1 MINELADDYS
11 EYLRVDLA
19 KELFEVFN
27 IHFILTSSVDLSK
40 ALLSQQIGLPMTAKS
55 GFESRSGV
63 PRILAPAEETIEDIL
78 TRLEEFESLVD
89 MVKNDPSYDLSQPVI
104 DIAACKEE
112 LNALCERIDSLETFV
127 GKVSRDMDVVES
139 HLDAAKA
146 EIGGSDETFKNMLK
160 PLFFRTLDSAITRAS
175 PRYQEGYGVEPPL
188 LYSSSSSFVLTK
200 LSLVLFQNH
209 CFVDK
214 VQKRRGLDPRSLDL

>member
-1 MINELADDYS
+1 MHESSLLTHA
-11 EYLRVDLA
+11 RVT
-19 KELFEVFN
+19 
-27 IHFILTSSVDLSK
+27 TSP
-40 ALLSQQIGLPMTAKS
+40 Q
-55 GFESRSGV
+55 
-63 PRILAPAEETIEDIL
+63 LAPAEETIEDIL

-160 PLFFRTLDSAITRAS
+160 PLFFKKPDPAPPVPTKS
-175 PRYQEGYGVEPPL
+175 PSYEPP
-188 LYSSSSSFVLTK
+188 K
-200 LSLVLFQNH
+200 LFRTADYFNIHSKTDNN
-209 CFVDK
+209 
-214 VQKRRGLDPRSLDL
+214 